1 MFVGYRDSMYR
12 FFSQSAGRS
21 LFGGGPALRLYAV
34 PVAQVRQKK
43 AFSILPI
50 GGSIVPLGMQ
60 GKKDYQEKL
69 FNSFQLSER
78 VPENNFYRRLRSAV
92 DLDFLYALTKGYY
105 GESGQKSIDPVVFF
119 KLCLV
124 GYLENIISD
133 RKLIDHCSMRLDI
146 LFFIGYDID
155 EEIPWHSTISRT
167 RQLFPESVFEE
178 VFTKVL
184 SLCVENGMVSGHTQ
198 AIDSAPVKANASMD
212 TLELKVPEDDLE
224 EHLRKVRVLSAMDKD
239 GPHRKSKND
248 RSDKDQRGITADE
261 KELAAIKGRNRKWA
275 KDQDQRPGAGNKG
288 SKYTSNKTHYSP
300 TDPDARISVKP
311 GKARKLNYLSQL
323 SVDTAHHVITDI
335 RAYHADGKDNQQLQ
349 DIVRRLQKRLWQQG
363 LVFENCV
370 ADTGYSSGEN
380 YAFLEERNLRSFI
393 PPHGTYKGGP
403 NGFEYVKEGDH
414 YLCPKGKVIP
424 FKKVFLDS
432 RTKTKK
438 KAYRASSKI
447 CKGCPLRA
455 TCLGKVNEK
464 QFTVTYYRAEYERN
478 IQRVESR
485 EGRYM
490 KGKRQST
497 VEPVFGTLTQFMG
510 LRKISTIGLEQAN
523 KAMHL
528 SAIAYNLK
536 KYLKFQWKQSKS
548 GAGMLA
554 LAASVKNVPAELLG
568 VRTARQ
574 KMAM

>member
-1 MFVGYRDSMYR
+1 
-12 FFSQSAGRS
+12 
-21 LFGGGPALRLYAV
+21 
-34 PVAQVRQKK
+34 
-43 AFSILPI
+43 
-50 GGSIVPLGMQ
+50 MQ

-69 FNSFQLSER
+69 FAHFQMSER
-78 VPENNFYRRLRSAV
+78 IPKNNLYRRLKEV
-92 DLDFLYALTKGYY
+92 LDLNFLYKLTKSYY
-105 GESGQKSIDPVVFF
+105 GESGQKSIDPLVFF

-133 RKLIDHCSMRLDI
+133 RKLISHCSMRLDI
-146 LFFIGYDID
+146 LYFIGYDID
-155 EEIPWHSTISRT
+155 EELPWHSTISRT

-184 SLCVENGMVSGHTQ
+184 ELCVEKGMVSGHTQ

-212 TLELKVPEDDLE
+212 TLELKVPEQDLE
-224 EHLRKVRVLSAMDKD
+224 EHLKKIRAISSMDKEL
-239 GPHRKSKND
+239 PHRKSKND
-248 RSDKDQRGITADE
+248 KSDKGGRSISASN
-261 KELAAIKGRNRKWA
+261 KELAAIASRNKKWS

-323 SVDTAHHVITDI
+323 SVDTGHHVITDI
-335 RAYHADGKDNQQLQ
+335 KAYHADGKDNQQLQ
-349 DIVRRLQKRLWQQG
+349 DIVKRLRGRLWNQG
-363 LVFENCV
+363 LYWENCV

-380 YAFLEERNLRSFI
+380 YAFLEAIGLKSFI

-403 NGFEYVKEGDH
+403 SDMIYVKEHDH
-414 YLCPKGKVIP
+414 YLCAQGKIIP

-438 KAYRASSKI
+438 KSYRASSKI
-447 CKGCPLRA
+447 CKGCPLRG

-464 QFTVTYYRAEYERN
+464 QFSVTYYRDEYERN
-478 IQRVESR
+478 IARVNSPQ
-485 EGRYM
+485 GRYM

-510 LRKISTIGLEQAN
+510 MRKINTIGIKQAN
-523 KAMHL
+523 KVMHL

-536 KYLKFQWKQSKS
+536 KYLKFEEKRSKS
-548 GAGMLA
+548 GAKQLA
-554 LAASVKNVPAELLG
+554 FMVKLKSIFQNLFLRL
-568 VRTARQ
+568 VRPS
-574 KMAM
+574 KLSLI

>member
-1 MFVGYRDSMYR
+1 
-12 FFSQSAGRS
+12 
-21 LFGGGPALRLYAV
+21 
-34 PVAQVRQKK
+34 
-43 AFSILPI
+43 
-50 GGSIVPLGMQ
+50 MQ

-69 FNSFQLSER
+69 FAHFQLSDR
-78 VPENNFYRRLRSAV
+78 VPQHNFYRRLKEV
-92 DLDFLYALTKGYY
+92 LDLDFLYPLTKGHY
-105 GESGQKSIDPVVFF
+105 GDSGQKSIDPVVFF

-146 LFFIGYDID
+146 LYFIGYDID
-155 EEIPWHSTISRT
+155 EPLRWHSTISRT
-167 RQLFPESVFEE
+167 RQLFPESIFEK

-184 SLCVENGMVSGHTQ
+184 KLCIEKGMVGGHTQ

-212 TLELKVPEDDLE
+212 TLELKVPEEDLD
-224 EHLRKVRVLSAMDKD
+224 EHLRKVRALSAMDKE
-239 GPHRKSKND
+239 GPHRRSKND
-248 RSDKDQRGITADE
+248 KSDKGQRSVTASE
-261 KELAAIKGRNRKWA
+261 KELDAIKGRNKKWA

-323 SVDTAHHVITDI
+323 CVDTAHHVITDI
-335 RAYHADGKDNQQLQ
+335 KAYHADGKDNQQLQ
-349 DIVRRLQKRLWQQG
+349 DIVARLQRRLWQQG

-380 YAFLEERNLRSFI
+380 YAFLEERGLKSFI

-403 NGFEYVKEGDH
+403 DGFAYIEEHDH
-414 YLCPKGKVIP
+414 YLCPQGKVIP
-424 FKKVFLDS
+424 FRKVFLDS
-432 RTKTKK
+432 RTKTRKK
-438 KAYRASSKI
+438 SYRASSKI
-447 CKGCPLRA
+447 CKGCALKE

-464 QFTVTYYRAEYERN
+464 QFSVTYYREEYERN
-478 IQRVESR
+478 IERVNSK

-510 LRKISTIGLEQAN
+510 LRKINTIGINQAD
-523 KAMHL
+523 KVMHL

-536 KYLKFQWKQSKS
+536 KYLKFIEKRSKS
-548 GAGMLA
+548 GAGQLAFRVFVKSVVRDPFLA
-554 LAASVKNVPAELLG
+554 LI
-568 VRTARQ
+568 RHQ
-574 KMAM
+574 KLTFQY